1 MLHTYQVAYN
11 MLMLKTNTK
20 QQAGFAHFFLF
31 FIILIV
37 VVGAAGLYVFKK
49 SDSGSGGGG
58 SFKSVEKNTDCSE
71 ADRVQMTHLPMNI
84 DDVASFTPYGLI
96 AGAHVTP
103 IDHLYFYPKEGPRD
117 KYPVFAMADGEITNI
132 SVRSTHTDNGEAKL
146 PEYRYEIKHS
156 CQTST
161 YFDLVTKLDQSILDV
176 APDAATEGYRGS
188 IKVKGGQEV
197 GRIGAQSLDTAVYN
211 SMLVLPGFISPD
223 MYTAEPWKVHT
234 DDFLSYFD
242 ETLRDQMNALNPRT
256 AEPRSGKI
264 DYDQPGKLIGNWF
277 LEGTNGY
284 GGLSGEG
291 PGDGSGAGYWSGHL
305 AIFYDAIDPD
315 IIILSFGEYNN
326 EGPKPFAVKGNSPDP
341 SNVSKDFGIV
351 KYELINMLNSF
362 SPTQGYQDTT
372 VKGVVLFQVLAGEK
386 LKVEVFPGKTA
397 SQVTNFT
404 SAFKT
409 YER

>member
-1 MLHTYQVAYN
+1 MPKSAS
-11 MLMLKTNTK
+11 KSES
-20 QQAGFAHFFLF
+20 GFAHLFLF
-31 FIILIV
+31 LIIV
-37 VVGAAGLYVFKK
+37 VAVIGAAGYFVIKK
-49 SDSGSGGGG
+49 PKISSEKSAF
-58 SFKSVEKNTDCSE
+58 SSVEKATNCSN

-132 SVRSTHTDNGEAKL
+132 GVRGVNVGTGESRP

-161 YFDLVTKLDQSILDV
+161 YFDLVTKLDQSILDI
-176 APDAATEGYRGS
+176 APDAATKGYSGS
-188 IKVKGGQEV
+188 IKVTSGQEI

-211 SMLVLPGFISPD
+211 STLVLPGFISPE
-223 MYTAEPWKVHT
+223 MYKAEPWKVHT

-242 ETLRDQMNALNPRT
+242 EPLKSQINTLNPRT
-256 AEPRSGKI
+256 TEPRSGKI

-284 GGLSGEG
+284 AG
-291 PGDGSGAGYWSGHL
+291 PTEKQNNPGSNNKGYWDGHL
-305 AIFYDAIDPD
+305 AIFYDAVNTDT
-315 IIILSFGEYNN
+315 IILSFGSYNDD
-326 EGPKPFAVKGNSPDP
+326 GPFPFAVKGNAPAPADIGVDS
-341 SNVSKDFGIV
+341 GIV
-351 KYELINMLNSF
+351 KYELITAPNPFN
-362 SPTQGYQDTT
+362 PTQGYQDTS
-372 VKGVVLFQVLAGEK
+372 VMGVALFQVLEGEK
-386 LKVEVFPGKTA
+386 LKVETFPGKTTA
-397 SQVTNFT
+397 QVTGFT
-404 SAFKT
+404 NAVQI